1 MRLTRRTLLTGL
13 GAPAVLPL
21 VPRRALPRVVSV
33 NPCLDAILVHVANR
47 SQIVALSHY
56 SRIPQQSNIYEI
68 ARTLPVTHGTA
79 EEIITLKP
87 DFLLSTPFEPMATRY
102 ALERMGIPSHRFNM
116 PESVT
121 QSFEQVREIARL
133 VGHPERGERLIG
145 QINAALNAARPR
157 TSRRIKALI
166 YQPNGFAAGKGTML
180 NEMMERVGLENVAGD
195 YGVGKWGNVPLEHL
209 IMNPPE
215 LLLSGGAS
223 SGASSQSK
231 RLMRHPALASL
242 QNRIVQARFDERYL
256 YCGGPVLIRTAQAL
270 ARARD
275 TALEQLS

>member
-1 MRLTRRTLLTGL
+1 MKLTRRTLLTGL
-13 GAPAVLPL
+13 GAPAVLPMMQTR
-21 VPRRALPRVVSV
+21 PLPRVVSV

-56 SRIPQQSNIYEI
+56 SRIPQQSNIIEI

-79 EEIITLKP
+79 EEIITLRP
-87 DFLLSTPFEPMATRY
+87 DILLSTPFEPMTTRN
-102 ALERMGIPSHRFNM
+102 ALERLGIPSHRFNM
-116 PESVT
+116 PESVA

-133 VGHPERGERLIG
+133 VGHPARGERLIQ
-145 QINAALNAARPR
+145 QIQTAIASARPQGQ
-157 TSRRIKALI
+157 RRIKALI

-180 NEMMERVGLENVAGD
+180 NEMMELAGLENVASD
-195 YGVGKWGNVPLEHL
+195 YGVGKWGNVSLEHIL
-209 IMNPPE
+209 MNPPE

-223 SGASSQSK
+223 SGARSHAE
-231 RLMRHPALASL
+231 RLMRHPALSSL
-242 QNRIVQARFDERYL
+242 SGKVVQARFDERYL